1 MRAPGSIHQST
12 PAIPSARPSFDAAR
26 QLRHGRSPEGQ
37 ASLGLRARA
46 FFTRVALDRQI
57 FRGAPCEANDALTLR
72 TRQLTDPRTQ
82 QAIARNLRG
91 VIDYVDR
98 HESRAVIS
106 TVVIEPRAVNDGR
119 EALTEL
125 AEQLERAGAVSP
137 RGIILARRLL
147 SDGLS
152 PLFNLACKRTVSQ
165 AVAEIQHALD
175 EFPAIGLDSLP
186 AGSLN

>member
-1 MRAPGSIHQST
+1 
-12 PAIPSARPSFDAAR
+12 
-26 QLRHGRSPEGQ
+26 
-37 ASLGLRARA
+37 
-46 FFTRVALDRQI
+46 
-57 FRGAPCEANDALTLR
+57 
-72 TRQLTDPRTQ
+72 
-82 QAIARNLRG
+82 
-91 VIDYVDR
+91 
-98 HESRAVIS
+98 
-106 TVVIEPRAVNDGR
+106 
-119 EALTEL
+119 L
-125 AEQLERAGAVSP
+125 AEQLARAGAVSP